1 MGMGSILN
9 NLSDDRKNKKNDM
22 IISEYVELAKSK
34 NREIEKKVKEKKL
47 FLKLNGGY
55 LLNTQIGDE
64 VGNLLIE
71 SIRSKLNILN
81 KLNGK

>member
-34 NREIEKKVKEKKL
+34 NRELEKKVKEKKL
-47 FLKLNGGY
+47 FLKFNGAY
-55 LLNTQIGDE
+55 LL
-64 VGNLLIE
+64 
-71 SIRSKLNILN
+71 
-81 KLNGK
+81 